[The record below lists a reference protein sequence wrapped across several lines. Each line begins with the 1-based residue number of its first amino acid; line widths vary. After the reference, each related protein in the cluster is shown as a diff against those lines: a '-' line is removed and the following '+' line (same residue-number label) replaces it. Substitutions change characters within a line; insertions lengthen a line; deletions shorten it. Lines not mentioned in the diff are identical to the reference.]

1 MNPKFRKALIW
12 GIPLLILIL
21 LGIFFAWKHSAKDGK
36 VTSNLPEFSFEEEQV
51 QQTEAASQTRG
62 IKIPGYT
69 VIPIAANSQEVEV
82 DLYNPEENQVYF
94 QISFVLKDSGE
105 KIFESK
111 LIKPGQHLYTISLT
125 QPLAPGDHD
134 ITIQYATFS
143 TDGAFSPRN
152 GASVDCVLR
161 AEE

>member
-1 MNPKFRKALIW
+1 MNAKTRKALIC
-12 GIPLLILIL
+12 GIL
-21 LGIFFAWKHSAKDGK
+21 LLVVIVGAFFLLKPSEKDGP
-36 VTSNLPEFSFEEEQV
+36 VTSNLPEFGFEEEQV
-51 QQTEAASQTRG
+51 QQTEAAAQSRG

-69 VIPIAANSQEVEV
+69 IIPVAANSKEVEV

-94 QISFVLKDSGE
+94 QISFLLKDTGE

-111 LIKPGQHLYTISLT
+111 LIKPGQHLYTIPLT
-125 QPLAPGDHD
+125 QPLAPGDYD
-134 ITIQYATFS
+134 ITIQYSTFS

-152 GASVDCVLR
+152 GATVDCVLR